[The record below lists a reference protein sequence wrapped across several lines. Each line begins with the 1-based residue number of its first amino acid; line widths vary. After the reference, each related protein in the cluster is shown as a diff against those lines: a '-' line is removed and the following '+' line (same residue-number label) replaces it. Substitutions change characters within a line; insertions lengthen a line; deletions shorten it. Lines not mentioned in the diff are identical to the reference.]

1 MSLRKKVRGFWISCQ
16 RELFSLMDEVL
27 GPVTGR
33 HKKLLMVLEMV
44 SVECLL
50 PRVPDHMPGRPLKQ
64 RAALARAFLAKM
76 VFHIATTRALLE
88 RVRSDPKLRRLC
100 GWERLSDVPSEA
112 TFSRGSASLRKLRYR
127 LGCTRR

>member
-44 SVECLL
+44 NVECLL
-50 PRVPDHMPGRPLKQ
+50 PRVPEDSACRE
-64 RAALARAFLAKM
+64 
-76 VFHIATTRALLE
+76 VFRDAGA
-88 RVRSDPKLRRLC
+88 RVRTRSFGVC
-100 GWERLSDVPSEA
+100 VG
-112 TFSRGSASLRKLRYR
+112 GS
-127 LGCTRR
+127 G